1 MRVVYLTD
9 MLRTMAWVTKQ
20 SRERRSKLVDLIKIA
35 KVSVCRKPH
44 ILFNDEVHFPVEISF
59 SREITDREL
68 EAIAA
73 LAQVI
78 DETEERT

>member
-1 MRVVYLTD
+1 
-9 MLRTMAWVTKQ
+9 MA
-20 SRERRSKLVDLIKIA
+20 DIIKIA
-35 KVSVCRKPH
+35 KVSVCRKP
-44 ILFNDEVHFPVEISF
+44 LVMFNDGEHFPIEIQF

-78 DETEERT
+78 DETEEAKQ

>member
-1 MRVVYLTD
+1 MCDVNIVK
-9 MLRTMAWVTKQ
+9 A
-20 SRERRSKLVDLIKIA
+20 A
-35 KVSVCRKPH
+35 KVSVCRKPSV
-44 ILFNDEVHFPVEISF
+44 LFNDGEHYPVEISF

-78 DETEERT
+78 DESKGAVRRAAD